1 MLCFVKF
8 VGSNSFIPNCKM
20 SLMKVIYGQQA
31 DLLKKQIASMQENL
45 AQVQAIILA
54 FEPKVEPLLSPPAQT
69 SPPNA
74 NAHEKKD
81 VLALMK
87 NAEPLRIYTDYGRKI
102 LAEGVFHIDAS
113 EKKGYHVYDN
123 ETRKTYK
130 SFTNWSLSKKKE
142 KNPSLKA
149 DNGFTSVH
157 VNRDGKW
164 IKISALS

>member
-1 MLCFVKF
+1 
-8 VGSNSFIPNCKM
+8 M
-20 SLMKVIYGQQA
+20 SIMKVIYAQQA
-31 DLLKKQIASMQENL
+31 DLLKKQIASLQEKL
-45 AQVQAIILA
+45 AQVEIILLV
-54 FEPKVEPLLSPPAQT
+54 FEPKVELVLSPPAQPS
-69 SPPNA
+69 SPSPSPA
-74 NAHEKKD
+74 NEKKD
-81 VLALMK
+81 VLSMMK
-87 NAEPLRIYTDYGRKI
+87 DAELLRIYTNYGRKI
-102 LAEGVFHIDAS
+102 LAEGIFHQDAS

-123 ETRKTYK
+123 QTRKTYK

>member
-1 MLCFVKF
+1 
-8 VGSNSFIPNCKM
+8 M
-20 SLMKVIYGQQA
+20 SIFKVIYVQQA
-31 DLLKKQIASMQENL
+31 DLLKKQIIGLQEKL
-45 AQVQAIILA
+45 SQVEAILLVL
-54 FEPKVEPLLSPPAQT
+54 EPKVEIESLQPSSSSSPV
-69 SPPNA
+69 S
-74 NAHEKKD
+74 EKKD
-81 VLALMK
+81 VLSLMK
-87 NAEPLRIYTDYGRKI
+87 ESEPLRIYTDYGRKI
-102 LAEGVFHIDAS
+102 LAEGVFHKDLS

-164 IKISALS
+164 IKVSALL

>member
-1 MLCFVKF
+1 
-8 VGSNSFIPNCKM
+8 
-20 SLMKVIYGQQA
+20 MKVIYAQQA
-31 DLLKKQIASMQENL
+31 DLLKKQIASLQENL
-45 AQVQAIILA
+45 AQVEAILVILD
-54 FEPKVEPLLSPPAQT
+54 PKVAVHSPSSNPSPA
-69 SPPNA
+69 SPA
-74 NAHEKKD
+74 NEKKD
-81 VLALMK
+81 VLSMMK
-87 NAEPLRIYTDYGRKI
+87 DSEPLRIYTDYGRKI
-102 LAEGVFHIDAS
+102 LAEGIFHQDAS

>member
-1 MLCFVKF
+1 
-8 VGSNSFIPNCKM
+8 M
-20 SLMKVIYGQQA
+20 SIMKVIYAQQA
-31 DLLKKQIASMQENL
+31 DLLKKQIASLQENL
-45 AQVQAIILA
+45 AQVEAILIILD
-54 FEPKVEPLLSPPAQT
+54 PKVVIHSSPPSHP
-69 SPPNA
+69 SPASPA
-74 NAHEKKD
+74 NEKKD
-81 VLALMK
+81 VLSMMK
-87 NAEPLRIYTDYGRKI
+87 DSEPLRIYTDYGRKI
-102 LAEGVFHIDAS
+102 LAEGIFHQDAS

-142 KNPSLKA
+142 KNPSLKT